1 MRAHIQEVEVVKIEN
16 EAFVLGIPQ
25 KIKKGRC
32 EKEAFVLDR
41 PLKLK
46 VKCENDAFARDVLQ
60 KLTTSSWQNDT

>member
-1 MRAHIQEVEVVKIEN
+1 MKIKN

-41 PLKLK
+41 PPKLK
-46 VKCENDAFARDVLQ
+46 VEDVRTMLSRE
-60 KLTTSSWQNDT
+60 TSFKN

>member
-1 MRAHIQEVEVVKIEN
+1 M
-16 EAFVLGIPQ
+16 LLQ

-60 KLTTSSWQNDT
+60 KLKAEDVKTKLSCETSFEK